1 MKMYHDMIGKQ
12 AEEQAVNPSSSIAGG
27 MLARPATVRQRVEQM
42 KAELIEGVRRC
53 DEVLALLDGQ
63 SGTEQL
69 LDALNRLGVR

>member
-1 MKMYHDMIGKQ
+1 MYHDMIGKQ
-12 AEEQAVNPSSSIAGG
+12 AEERAMGPSGSIAAGG

-42 KAELIEGVRRC
+42 KAELTEGIRRC
-53 DEVLALLDGQ
+53 DEVLTLLDGQ